1 MIGRGIKYKQG
12 DVHIGTKF
20 VQFKVDTFPKMR
32 VIGKG
37 VTLIEGGMTLE
48 DHTIE
53 DLWARMAQDGS
64 LDALARLSGRV
75 GPHGDMVG
83 WMGDFHPPDM
93 HFTYL
98 AGVLFGPDVEAPEGF
113 ICRDIEAGEMAVS
126 WIQGTEGPEGGDLH
140 TDASA
145 INSQAMAAHGY
156 EYDGSRGLYEMEY
169 QSHERYYTPLER
181 GEQPMLD
188 FYSPCREK
196 GE

>member
-1 MIGRGIKYKQG
+1 M
-12 DVHIGTKF
+12 GTRL
-20 VQFKVDTFPKMR
+20 VQFRVDMFPKMQ

-37 VTLIEGGMTLE
+37 ISLIEGSMSFE
-48 DHTIE
+48 DHSIE
-53 DLWARMAQDGS
+53 DLWASMAQDGS
-64 LDALARLSGRV
+64 LDVLARLPGRV
-75 GPHGDMVG
+75 GPSGDMVG

-98 AGVLFGPDVEAPEGF
+98 AGALFGADVEAPEGF

-126 WIQGTEGPEGGDLH
+126 RLQRTEGPEGGDLH

-145 INSQAMAAHGY
+145 INGQAMAAHGY

-169 QSHERYYTPLER
+169 QSHEHYYTALER

-188 FYSPCREK
+188 FYSPCKKRE
-196 GE
+196 